1 MNTSAVCAALAD
13 PERLRVFGTIC
24 RQAEGIPVAEAQ
36 QAPAGRKA
44 LTRLLSYGLVQRA
57 GDRYIVRPDAFLRA
71 LRETEGQRAAEA
83 GGGSP
88 GIEGATGQVAALFSR
103 GKLTSM
109 PRPGRLRAEL
119 LRWLRAG
126 THLQRAG
133 HQARARA
140 AVRRSCLAAP
150 LSCRLRLARAG
161 QLRQLL
167 ARCSAASLTVRPS
180 CACTP
185 AVLRVPAGWPLAA
198 WFAGCVC
205 GPARAS
211 ARRSDILR
219 RPVPAPG

>member
-1 MNTSAVCAALAD
+1 MYTSAVCAALAD

-119 LRWLRAG
+119 LRWLAERFEPG
-126 THLQRAG
+126 RTYSEPDI
-133 HQARARA
+133 
-140 AVRRSCLAAP
+140 RRELEP
-150 LSCRLRLARAG
+150 LYADHVS
-161 QLRQLL
+161 
-167 ARCSAASLTVRPS
+167 
-180 CACTP
+180 
-185 AVLRVPAGWPLAA
+185 
-198 WFAGCVC
+198 
-205 GPARAS
+205 
-211 ARRSDILR
+211 LR
-219 RPVPAPG
+219 RYLVDYGLLERDNYGSYWRGVQPPA